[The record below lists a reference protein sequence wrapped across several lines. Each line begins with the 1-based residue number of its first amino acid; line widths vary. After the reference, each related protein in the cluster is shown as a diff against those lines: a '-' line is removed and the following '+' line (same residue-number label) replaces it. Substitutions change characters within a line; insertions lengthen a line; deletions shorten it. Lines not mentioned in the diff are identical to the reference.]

1 MRQLIK
7 SAAKVSA
14 VSAIACALTFVSTL
28 SANAQSK
35 KGLEGHYVGGSF
47 QTGGGITSLNIYG
60 RYDYPKLPI
69 SVRGS
74 IAVIDG
80 SGDTETFFQPA
91 VTYDLPISDK
101 ANAYAGAGVAFS
113 SGDSDSTAFLNA
125 GAETEIATN
134 VVAFADLIIPFDD
147 DADTGFGIGL
157 GYRF

>member
-1 MRQLIK
+1 MRQFLK
-7 SAAKVSA
+7 SAAKASA

-47 QTGGGITSLNIYG
+47 QTGSGLTSLSIYG
-60 RYDYPKLPI
+60 RYDVREFPI

-74 IAVIDG
+74 VAVIDG
-80 SGDTETFFQPA
+80 SGDTNTFFQPA

-101 ANAYAGAGVAFS
+101 ANAYAGAGLAFG
-113 SGDSDSTAFLNA
+113 SGDSTAFLNA

-134 VVAFADLIIPFDD
+134 VVAFGDLIVPLDN
-147 DADTGFGIGL
+147 DADAGFGIGL